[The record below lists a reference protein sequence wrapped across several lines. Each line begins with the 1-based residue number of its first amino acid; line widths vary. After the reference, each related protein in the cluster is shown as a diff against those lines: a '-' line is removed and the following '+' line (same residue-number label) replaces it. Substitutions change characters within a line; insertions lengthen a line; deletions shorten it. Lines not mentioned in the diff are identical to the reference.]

1 MRQDHLDGLVTF
13 VQVAEHRSFTHA
25 AQRLGVSTSAV
36 SQVVRSLE
44 GRLGVVLLKRTTRS
58 VKLTESGERFLERV
72 KPLVLELAH
81 AADEI
86 ADQAC
91 EPAGQLRLVA
101 SAPAYLTVLRPH
113 LRSFLQR
120 YPAIDLDIV
129 LRESRVDLVSEGFDA
144 GVGLHWQVERDLV
157 AVALGAEQRMVALA
171 SPLYLADRGLP
182 GHPNELSGHDCIG
195 YRHPVTGGVERW
207 VFENGQERMQI
218 SIRSRLTHS
227 DPAALLQSAVDG
239 LGIAYLPS
247 GHTDELQAQG
257 GLLRVLDGWGRTISP
272 YMLYF
277 PDRRSISSRLRLL
290 IDHLRA
296 RNAGC

>member
-58 VKLTESGERFLERV
+58 VKLTEPGERFLKRV
-72 KPLVLELAH
+72 KPLVVELAH

-101 SAPAYLTVLRPH
+101 STAAYLTVLRPH
-113 LRSFLQR
+113 LRSFLQC
-120 YPAIDLDIV
+120 YPAIDIDIV

-144 GVGLHWQVERDLV
+144 GIGLDWQVERDLV
-157 AVALGAEQRMVALA
+157 AVSVGAEQRMVALA
-171 SPLYLADRGLP
+171 SPLYLANRGVP
-182 GHPNELSGHDCIG
+182 GHPNELSSHDCIG
-195 YRHPVTGGVERW
+195 YRHPVSGAVERW
-207 VFENGQERMQI
+207 VFENGQESVQI
-218 SIRSRLTHS
+218 SIKSRLNHS
-227 DPAALLQSAVDG
+227 DPVALLHSAVDG
-239 LGIAYLPS
+239 LGIAYLPN
-247 GHTDELQAQG
+247 GHTDDLLEQG
-257 GLLRVLDGWGRTISP
+257 KLLRVLDGWGRAISP

-290 IDHLRA
+290 IDHLRGQST
-296 RNAGC
+296 GC